1 MFERLPGRL
10 LLAFFIGFGIAPQLQ
25 AAPVPLP
32 FSASF
37 DTVTDIVGV
46 VDPAGPV
53 VQVQSQGSGSGAFG
67 VLDYRSAD
75 QVNLATGQGE
85 GDNVFT
91 AADGSALFGHFTV
104 QLLPTGNPLL
114 LSLVGLVD
122 IVGGSGRF
130 DGADGE
136 LRFSADGA
144 FVSPS
149 QALLHFVFDGQLQV
163 VDEPAGLPL
172 VLAALLLGAA
182 ARRRRVPSPSAAR
195 ARASSAPMGGSGI

>member
-1 MFERLPGRL
+1 MFERPLGRL
-10 LLAFFIGFGIAPQLQ
+10 LLAFFIGLGIAPQLH

-32 FSASF
+32 FSATV

-67 VLDYRSAD
+67 VLAYRSAD

-91 AADGSALFGHFTV
+91 AADGSSLFGHFTV

-130 DGADGE
+130 DGTNGE

-149 QALLHFVFDGQLQV
+149 QALL
-163 VDEPAGLPL
+163 
-172 VLAALLLGAA
+172 LGATCLRTRA
-182 ARRRRVPSPSAAR
+182 ARLHTR
-195 ARASSAPMGGSGI
+195 ADGATQAPDPHPA